1 VVDDSTEVLAVQPSN
16 VKALFRRAKALLEL
30 KQFDRSLRDILLAEQ
45 VPVPPGVD
53 HRQHRLTHPWQLS
66 PGSEEIGALHQQL
79 RDARSSEPSLE
90 VGGEEAAPEEVMDV
104 EEKGAADDAA
114 GGNDPMNES

>member
-30 KQFDRSLRDILLAEQ
+30 KHFDRSLRDILLAEQ
-45 VPVPPGVD
+45 VLVPPFFAWCIGI
-53 HRQHRLTHPWQLS
+53 QQRLTHRWQLS

-79 RDARSSEPSLE
+79 REARSSEPSLAA
-90 VGGEEAAPEEVMDV
+90 GGEEAAPEEVMDV
-104 EEKGAADDAA
+104 EEKG
-114 GGNDPMNES
+114 GSDPMNES